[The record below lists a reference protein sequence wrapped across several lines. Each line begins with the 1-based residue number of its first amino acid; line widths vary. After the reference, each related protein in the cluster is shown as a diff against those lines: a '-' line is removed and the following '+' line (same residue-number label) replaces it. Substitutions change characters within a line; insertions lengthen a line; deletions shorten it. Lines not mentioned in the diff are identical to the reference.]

1 MSTDQNA
8 QAGAEVAERIERDGI
23 RTVRMLLPD
32 LHGVPRA
39 KQVTSAWFTG
49 ILTTGHAYAT
59 PLLSVDLLQ
68 DYDESRHL
76 LMDNGQ
82 MIPDLST
89 FAVLP
94 WRPSTAHVVCD
105 FVRHGA
111 EGPTSRA
118 ALRRVEAA
126 AGALGY
132 APVIGNE
139 SEFYVFRADDPGY
152 SSEVGMREWFSD
164 LALGKRAAFLDDLHT
179 YLPALGVPVYEIFNE
194 HGAGQMEANLLPGP
208 ALERAD
214 QVFVMKAAIKEIAL
228 LHGLKATFMT
238 KPANFEEVA
247 TSGYHLHHSV
257 LDRHGE
263 NVFRPG
269 EGADE
274 LSETGMQYLAGQL
287 AHAPALTAMAAQT
300 ITAYKRYRPGTY
312 APTSA
317 GWLLED
323 RGSLARL
330 ILAGPNTRIENR
342 LGASDAN
349 PYLLAASQIAAGL
362 DGIKNRLKAPLSD
375 PSGHTGSVTAPLP
388 GNITEAARA
397 LADDAVLREALGS
410 ELVDDYCSMLCHVAQ
425 RFQSWVTDWEI
436 REYREVL

>member
-1 MSTDQNA
+1 MRSDQSSQVEA
-8 QAGAEVAERIERDGI
+8 DVAARIERDGI

-39 KQVTSAWFTG
+39 KQVTAGWFAG

-68 DYDESRHL
+68 DYDGSRHL

-82 MIPDLST
+82 LIPDLGT

-105 FVRHGA
+105 FVRHGV
-111 EGPTSRA
+111 EGPTPRA

-126 AGALGY
+126 ARALGY

-139 SEFYVFRADDPGY
+139 VEFYVFRADDPGY
-152 SSEVGMREWFSD
+152 SSDIGMREWFSD

-179 YLPALGVPVYEIFNE
+179 YLPALGVEVYEIFNE

-208 ALERAD
+208 ALERID
-214 QVFVMKAAIKEIAL
+214 QVFVMKAAIKEIAV

-247 TSGYHLHHSV
+247 TSGYHLHQSL
-257 LDRHGE
+257 LDERGE
-263 NVFRPG
+263 NAFRTDV
-269 EGADE
+269 GAEE

-287 AHAPALTAMAAQT
+287 SHAPALTATAAQT

-312 APTSA
+312 APTGA

-362 DGIKNRLKAPLSD
+362 DGIKNRLKAPASD
-375 PSGHTGSVTAPLP
+375 ASGQAGSVTAPLP

-397 LADDAVLREALGS
+397 LAADTVLRDDLGS
-410 ELVDDYCSMLCHVAQ
+410 ELVDEYCSMLCHVAR
-425 RFQSWVTDWEI
+425 RFQGWVTDWEI

>member
-1 MSTDQNA
+1 MTPGQRSEVE
-8 QAGAEVAERIERDGI
+8 AEVAARIERDAI

-39 KQVTSAWFTG
+39 KQVTAAWFAG
-49 ILTTGHAYAT
+49 ILTTGHTYAT

-68 DYDESRHL
+68 DYDDSRHL

-82 MIPDLST
+82 LVPDLST

-105 FVRHGA
+105 FVRHGV
-111 EGPTSRA
+111 EGPTPRA

-126 AGALGY
+126 GRALGY

-139 SEFYVFRADDPGY
+139 VEFYVFRADDPGY

-179 YLPALGVPVYEIFNE
+179 YLPALGVEVYEIFNE

-214 QVFVMKAAIKEIAL
+214 QVFVMKAAIKEIAVL
-228 LHGLKATFMT
+228 RGLKATFMT
-238 KPANFEEVA
+238 KPANSEEVA
-247 TSGYHLHHSV
+247 TSGYHLHQSL
-257 LDRHGE
+257 LDERGE
-263 NVFRPG
+263 NVFQPT
-269 EGADE
+269 EGAEE

-287 AHAPALTAMAAQT
+287 AHAPALTATAAQT
-300 ITAYKRYRPGTY
+300 ITAYKRYRAGTY

-362 DGIKNRLKAPLSD
+362 DGIKNRLKAPPSD
-375 PSGHTGSVTAPLP
+375 VEGQTGSVSAPLP
-388 GNITEAARA
+388 GNITDAARA
-397 LADDAVLREALGS
+397 LTADAVLREALGS
-410 ELVDDYCSMLCHVAQ
+410 ELVDEYCSMLSHVAR
-425 RFQSWVTDWEI
+425 RFQGWVTDWEI